1 MKHRYFAWFPILFAG
16 LMYLASFAVKAD
28 EAAAPF
34 ALIHEHINNQAYAK
48 AEQLSLLAIEKARQ
62 GETYSPDQFLRLGIW
77 LQEAAQYRIS
87 LKVLA
92 LALEEYTQRGA
103 LEEMARALMYLGI
116 GARNLANYASASDYF
131 NRALTIATM
140 YENSAFEAQLH
151 MQLGIAQKEQGHVE
165 TALETLKKALTL
177 FRDKQSLSDISISL
191 ATIGDIY
198 VSINQLSDAKDYYDD
213 AYTMAST
220 AHNKRLTAT
229 VTMKQGALL
238 LRQGHT
244 VDAIKALKSAI
255 QYFDHHSDKF
265 MSTQAGVWLGEA
277 YVKIGNTQQGLD
289 LLQEGLRFAQSSKHY
304 PLINQ
309 ARLALASAM
318 VAIKDFD
325 QALQYAQEG
334 ADNAQ
339 QIHNVRSQLDFL
351 ALQVNAYAAKG
362 NFKRALDL
370 QSLVQKIKEQIL
382 QTENQA
388 LISRLQASIEVE
400 RQAQSIQ
407 MLKKT
412 KAIELAQ
419 AEQENL
425 RNTMGWSLLLASL
438 LSAFLVWSRLKQ
450 REQNIALKREVKQRT
465 VQLEN
470 KNNELQHAYKALEQV
485 SLRDSLTGLYNRHY
499 LESQLPGEVK
509 RSQFALNNQ
518 KGHPARN
525 QDLLCFLIDIDHFKR
540 INDAHGHLAGD
551 KVLVQFAQILREV
564 FRQSDLIIRWGGEEF
579 VVICKQSSRSEL
591 PDIAERCRTAISQHA
606 FDLDSGEPIK
616 VTCSIGFSVLPPDHH
631 ISFEDNWKQTFSVV
645 DYCLYASKL
654 SGRNGWVG
662 VLSASTKPAQTPS
675 DIPLDRKFK
684 FTSSHIA
691 TSFNNVAS
699 IVWPSEE

>member
-16 LMYLASFAVKAD
+16 LLYLASVAVKAD
-28 EAAAPF
+28 DGAAPF
-34 ALIHEHINNQAYAK
+34 SLIHEHIKNQAYNE
-48 AEQLSLLAIEKARQ
+48 AEQLSLLVIEKARQ
-62 GETYSPDQFLRLGIW
+62 GETYSPGQFLQLGIW
-77 LQEAAQYRIS
+77 LQKAGQYRIS
-87 LKVLA
+87 QKVLA
-92 LALEEYTQRGA
+92 LALEKYTRRGA
-103 LEEMARALMYLGI
+103 LEEMARTLMHLGI
-116 GARNLANYASASDYF
+116 SARNLANYEAATDYF

-165 TALETLKKALTL
+165 TALQTLKKALTL
-177 FRDKQSLSDISISL
+177 FRDEQSLSDIGVSL

-198 VSINQLSDAKDYYDD
+198 VSIEQLSEAKDYYDD

-220 AHNKRLTAT
+220 AGNRRLAAI

-244 VDAIKALKSAI
+244 ADAIKSLKDAI
-255 QYFDHHSDKF
+255 HYFEHDNDKF

-277 YVKIGNTQQGLD
+277 YVKMGNTQQGLG
-289 LLQEGLRFAQSSKHY
+289 LLQQGLRFAQSSKHY
-304 PLINQ
+304 PLINL
-309 ARLALASAM
+309 ARLALANAM
-318 VAIKDFD
+318 LAIKNFD
-325 QALQYAQEG
+325 QALQFAQEG
-334 ADNAQ
+334 AETAQ

-351 ALQVNAYAAKG
+351 TLQVNAYAAKG
-362 NFKRALDL
+362 NFKQALDL
-370 QSLVQKIKEQIL
+370 QSLVQTIKEQIL

-388 LISRLQASIEVE
+388 IISRLQAGIEVE

-407 MLKKT
+407 MLKQT

-425 RNTMGWSLLLASL
+425 RNTLGWSLLLASL

-450 REQNIALKREVKQRT
+450 REQNIALQREVKQRT

-509 RSQFALNNQ
+509 RSQFALNKQ
-518 KGHPARN
+518 KGHPTPN

-540 INDAHGHLAGD
+540 INDAYGHLAGD
-551 KVLVQFAQILREV
+551 KVLVKFAQILREV

-579 VVICKQSSRSEL
+579 VVICKQSSRNEL
-591 PDIAERCRTAISQHA
+591 PEIAERCRIAISQHS
-606 FDLDSGEPIK
+606 FDVDSDEPIK

-631 ISFEDNWKQTFSVV
+631 ISFDDNWKQTFSVV

-662 VLSASTKPAQTPS
+662 VLSASTKPAQISS
-675 DIPLDRKFK
+675 DMPLDRKFK
-684 FTSSHIA
+684 FTHSHIA